1 MTSNAGEL
9 SDGVATLRDGA
20 GALRDGAIE
29 LDDGMGTLD
38 EGALELLNGMFEFD
52 EEGIS
57 RLTDLFGDD
66 VQDVVDRLKA
76 VADAGKE
83 YDTFTGLPE
92 NVDGSVKFII
102 KTDPVEP

>member
-1 MTSNAGEL
+1 MK
-9 SDGVATLRDGA
+9 DGA
-20 GALRDGAIE
+20 GTLKEGALT
-29 LDDGMGTLD
+29 LDDGMGELD
-38 EGALELLNGMFEFD
+38 EGALKLVDGMFRFD

-57 RLTDLFGDD
+57 RLTELFGDD

-83 YDTFTGLPE
+83 YNTFTSLPE

-102 KTDPVEP
+102 KTEAVEQQ